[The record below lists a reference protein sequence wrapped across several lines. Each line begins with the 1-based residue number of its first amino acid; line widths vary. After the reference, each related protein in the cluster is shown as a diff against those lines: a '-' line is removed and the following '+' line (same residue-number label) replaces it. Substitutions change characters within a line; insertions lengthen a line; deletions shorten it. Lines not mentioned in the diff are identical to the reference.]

1 MVTIS
6 LFPYNGTVRWLS
18 ADQTEPNC
26 VGVELTFLWFKRQSG
41 AHFHYYSEIV
51 NLIQCSAWSLSARR
65 ERITNKKWR
74 NSWKATVTCTWTWGS
89 DGVCVP
95 EMAICWILNWIL
107 MVGFSSGLDAP
118 ACRLMVPFRLG
129 SFCGLILPTSHVN
142 NWFKKKK
149 KCTKMTEL
157 NILSL
162 KHIQIIWVYIFI
174 HSIIYTSSVFLWY
187 KDCCKVTFVTGSK
200 VYVPWEGFRL
210 ALRTP
215 RGSWLLTRTDSTA
228 LPIVC
233 LGPRVKSKRPWELPS
248 RKVMLCFT
256 YTGMA
261 TKLKV
266 IKQHQLLDSEILL
279 YGLASLFISWLDIC
293 NESTMGLNVA
303 TSQLN

>member
-1 MVTIS
+1 
-6 LFPYNGTVRWLS
+6 
-18 ADQTEPNC
+18 
-26 VGVELTFLWFKRQSG
+26 
-41 AHFHYYSEIV
+41 
-51 NLIQCSAWSLSARR
+51 
-65 ERITNKKWR
+65 
-74 NSWKATVTCTWTWGS
+74 
-89 DGVCVP
+89 
-95 EMAICWILNWIL
+95 
-107 MVGFSSGLDAP
+107 
-118 ACRLMVPFRLG
+118 
-129 SFCGLILPTSHVN
+129 
-142 NWFKKKK
+142 
-149 KCTKMTEL
+149 MTEL

-279 YGLASLFISWLDIC
+279 YGLASLFISWLDTC